1 MYDRVFVF
9 VQSLIHE
16 YIINRPLLLPHYR
29 NRYKFINSLRR
40 HTYTLLETTMLKFY
54 GPLLAA
60 ARNMRYARGPVALAC
75 RHAATFTTVTVLQN
89 QNHRQRVPAISVAR
103 PTSTPSTPVSFSSAS
118 PASSSQTNCVDG
130 TWDCFNNKLTLQPN
144 KLLSSV
150 WLNPRHFSSGS
161 RYVYT

>member
-1 MYDRVFVF
+1 MYDRAF
-9 VQSLIHE
+9 QSLIHE

-40 HTYTLLETTMLKFY
+40 HAYTLLETTMLSFY
-54 GPLLAA
+54 GRVVAA

-75 RHAATFTTVTVLQN
+75 RHAATFTWSTVL

-118 PASSSQTNCVDG
+118 PASSSQTHCVG

-150 WLNPRHFSSGS
+150 WLNSRHFSSGS